1 MTKYIIA
8 MTVSTS
14 NSSLANTY
22 ITDFIA
28 INDTTGLD
36 STSFY
41 RAIDQEDII
50 ASMFNANTICYSHV
64 KSQCC

>member
-14 NSSLANTY
+14 SLANTY

-28 INDTTGLD
+28 SNDTTGPD